1 MNIVNSFFQTCKPY
15 IPKRHLLLVAALF
28 WTFAGSMLLF
38 RGFSILNS
46 NSGLNIFEVLG
57 SLISGMIFYKFMFSK
72 ISLKHINRILNLPT
86 EKPCFLSFFN
96 LRSYFLMTIMITFGI
111 TLRLSGIVPIYYLAL
126 FYIVMGT
133 PLFMSAI
140 RFYYHFYSFKNLN

>member
-1 MNIVNSFFQTCKPY
+1 MNSFFQTCKPG
-15 IPKRHLLLVAALF
+15 IPKRHLLLIAAFF
-28 WTFAGSMLLF
+28 WTFAGGMLLF
-38 RGFSILNS
+38 RGFSILKY
-46 NSGLNIFEVLG
+46 NSGLNMFGELG

-86 EKPCFLSFFN
+86 EKPCFFSFFN

-111 TLRLSGIVPIYYLAL
+111 ALRLSGLVPIDYLAL

-140 RFYYHFYSFKNLN
+140 RFYYYFYSFKNLN